1 MSAFENFYIPDID
14 EFSDVEI
21 IEVSVS
27 AGDAIAAGD
36 TLITIES
43 DKLAMDVQLH
53 SNLIHFGIGL
63 Y

>member
-1 MSAFENFYIPDID
+1 MSAFENIYTPDID

-36 TLITIES
+36 TLITTES
-43 DKLAMDVQLH
+43 DKVAMDV
-53 SNLIHFGIGL
+53 HFQRNTTL
-63 Y
+63 

>member
-1 MSAFENFYIPDID
+1 MSAFENIHIPDID

-43 DKLAMDVQLH
+43 DKLGVL
-53 SNLIHFGIGL
+53 SS
-63 Y
+63 

>member
-1 MSAFENFYIPDID
+1 MSAFENIHIPDID

-36 TLITIES
+36 TLIIIES
-43 DKLAMDVQLH
+43 DK
-53 SNLIHFGIGL
+53 IGVL
-63 Y
+63 SS